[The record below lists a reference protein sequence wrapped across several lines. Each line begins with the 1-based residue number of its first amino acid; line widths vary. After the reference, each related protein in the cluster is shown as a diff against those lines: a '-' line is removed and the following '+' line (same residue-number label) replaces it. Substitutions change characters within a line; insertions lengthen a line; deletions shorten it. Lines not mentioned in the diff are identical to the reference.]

1 MKTYHLPCGIKFG
14 ALNEYYGNFDSYCP
28 SHRSKR
34 EVKPVKSKSKNYV
47 LTDLGLVPEHVDRE
61 AGFDSE
67 KYKDML
73 RKIEKQYGEK
83 KKEVKVK
90 QENDPDARKR
100 RETSDEEVRTRPGPK
115 SRTSQMKKKADE
127 DEDEERSAGKKK
139 KEVSE
144 EREGVRRGGRERK
157 TFGSDIY
164 KSAKEELEAML
175 KKKELV
181 NLSDTFTNL
190 AGTRRATKS
199 IYNKGVGEEE
209 EEDTSRR
216 SKKGRSSRGAMGEVD
231 DEGDEEDFR
240 SRRGGVSFARDR
252 RPARKSPECD
262 SEEEENKSF
271 KKIMKKKKSKVNDIQ
286 SEGEESTRRDSP
298 RSKVKKESS
307 ESEED
312 WPKRSRKN
320 KKVLTPEPEEV
331 NAGEWS
337 VKVKISEPH
346 YSEQE
351 EEPRRKPGPKSR
363 RPLTPQQKESLEE
376 NTKRP
381 TRKGKQSQEN
391 GRKEASSDEDIRL
404 PTPQPKMSDSEEEEA
419 TKKKKDCESIESI
432 EEFLVGGRLLERKGS
447 TESNSDSGNRKQK
460 IRLTKVKKPT
470 VDSGDEE
477 AGTPPENEFE
487 DAEPDTIQ
495 ETLAQNDGFVDTSGI
510 LSANASDEGADIEKP
525 NFNDDDDEEEN
536 FDFSDIITKLD
547 VQIEDKPSW
556 HDLYHC
562 YRFKC
567 KVCDLGNRDVEKL
580 EEHVKTVHNKKI
592 PSKMI
597 KKQEMV
603 VSIERQRLS
612 ADDRKMAKAMVAAMS
627 ICKIKEKEKVST
639 PILKNGKKKKMEK
652 AIDDPAELTGERYP
666 FFKYANDEVT
676 IAMID
681 RGNSCIK
688 ARDKTPEKERTHG
701 NRTSLDNIDS
711 LLDDENSPEKETKNI
726 NTPRKGKVNLE
737 KVKESEASTDSP
749 KEDEEGVRR
758 GGRVRKTLG
767 TDVYKSAKKE
777 LALKKKEAAQTGSDR
792 EDEATEDTKRKS
804 SMRKTT
810 SGKDFVL
817 WENDEKSS
825 STRSSRSSRTTVNNG
840 DEEDAEMTSKKATWK
855 IDYISTASSREGSP
869 SANDSSVDRKDG
881 ERGKRSRRKSPPKK
895 ILGSAEPKTE
905 GRDCLSPVQSE
916 AVIEG
921 PVFECMKCG
930 TRLKQRKDLV
940 MNHLKLHKLT
950 FESYIGNYNNMHTWS
965 CNALLHN
972 LNCSIFS

>member
-34 EVKPVKSKSKNYV
+34 EVKPMKSKAKNYV

-83 KKEVKVK
+83 KKEGAKKGVEVK
-90 QENDPDARKR
+90 QENDADGRKK
-100 RETSDEEVRTRPGPK
+100 RETSDEETRPRPGPK
-115 SRTSQMKKKADE
+115 SRTIHLKKKIADE
-127 DEDEERSAGKKK
+127 EDEERSSGKKK

-209 EEDTSRR
+209 EEDTSKR

-231 DEGDEEDFR
+231 DEDDEEDFR
-240 SRRGGVSFARDR
+240 SKRRETVSFARDR

-271 KKIMKKKKSKVNDIQ
+271 KKIMKKKKSKLVNESQ
-286 SEGEESTRRDSP
+286 SEGEETTRRDSP
-298 RSKVKKESS
+298 RSKIKKESS
-307 ESEED
+307 ESEEER
-312 WPKRSRKN
+312 PRRSRKS
-320 KKVLTPEPEEV
+320 KKVLTPEPEES
-331 NAGEWS
+331 NPGEWS
-337 VKVKISEPH
+337 VKVKISEPLD
-346 YSEQE
+346 SEQE

-363 RPLTPQQKESLEE
+363 MRPLTPQQKEPSEE
-376 NTKRP
+376 NLKRSV
-381 TRKGKQSQEN
+381 RKGKPSQEN
-391 GRKEASSDEDIRL
+391 GRKEGSSDEDNRL
-404 PTPQPKMSDSEEEEA
+404 ATPQPNMSDSEEEDE
-419 TKKKKDCESIESI
+419 TRKKKDCESIESI
-432 EEFLVGGRLLERKGS
+432 QEFLVGGRLLERKGS

-477 AGTPPENEFE
+477 IGTPPENEFE

-510 LSANASDEGADIEKP
+510 LSANGSDEGADIEKP
-525 NFNDDDDEEEN
+525 NFNDDEDED

-547 VQIEDKPSW
+547 VQIEDEPSW
-556 HDLYHC
+556 HDLDHC

-567 KVCDLGNRDVEKL
+567 KVCDFGNRDEEKL
-580 EEHVKTVHNKKI
+580 EEHVKTVHNKKM
-592 PSKMI
+592 PRKMVR
-597 KKQEMV
+597 KQEMV
-603 VSIERQRLS
+603 VSIERQRLT
-612 ADDRKMAKAMVAAMS
+612 AEDRKMAEAMVAAMS
-627 ICKIKEKEKVST
+627 ACKIKEKGST
-639 PILKNGKKKKMEK
+639 PIPKNGKKKKMEK
-652 AIDDPAELTGERYP
+652 AIDEPELTGERYP

-688 ARDKTPEKERTHG
+688 ARDKTPESHG

-711 LLDDENSPEKETKNI
+711 LLDDEDSPEKETKSAI
-726 NTPRKGKVNLE
+726 THRRTSKKGKVNLE
-737 KVKESEASTDSP
+737 KVEESESATDCP

-758 GGRVRKTLG
+758 GGRVRKTLQS
-767 TDVYKSAKKE
+767 TEVYKSAKEE
-777 LALKKKEAAQTGSDR
+777 LALKKKEVAEMSSDR
-792 EDEATEDTKRKS
+792 EDEATEETKRKS
-804 SMRKTT
+804 STRKTT

-825 STRSSRSSRTTVNNG
+825 SRRSSRSSRPTASNG
-840 DEEDAEMTSKKATWK
+840 DEGKETSSKKDTWK

-869 SANDSSVDRKDG
+869 SANDSTAERKEE

-895 ILGSAEPKTE
+895 IPGSSEAKSEE
-905 GRDCLSPVQSE
+905 GRDCLTPVQSE

-940 MNHLKLHKLT
+940 MNHLKLHKLN
-950 FESYIGNYNNMHTWS
+950 FESYIGNY
-965 CNALLHN
+965 
-972 LNCSIFS
+972 